1 MAIPTAQAKLD
12 MIRLAEP
19 TDDELR
25 AVQTLKPGDYEVGF
39 QRTNDILD
47 EALEVFQRSSRS
59 SMGVAGDV
67 MLALFSAS
75 GDLVNAAAGT
85 YLHAIIQPIIIK
97 YILENYSENP
107 GIRDGDIWFANDALY
122 GSIHNPDQVIV
133 QPIFHAGKLIGW
145 AGAANHTTETGAVE
159 PGGMPVSATS
169 RFHEGLNLPPVKIGE
184 DHRLRA
190 DWVELFNAFGIRA
203 PQMITTDL
211 KARATAADRVRTRV
225 LEVADRDGPDFVVG
239 VLHRMLQVAEDG
251 ARKRIASWMDG
262 KYRCVTFADALGTE
276 HGLVRNASLT
286 LIKEGDELTLDFTG
300 TSPENLSPY
309 QAHVQAV
316 VGHVANYVYSYVF
329 YDLPIS
335 SATFA
340 PFTFVIPKG
349 TILNPDDKAATSC
362 SVMVCTGVMSACANV
377 FAKMMFATEEHDRV
391 AASASNAG
399 NALVIA
405 GLSQWGLPFA
415 DMVAYSINT
424 EGMGGRPGSAGMNAF
439 GFPWCPFGRAPDV
452 ELMENEFPLLVPFS
466 QHWKDSSG
474 AGKHRGGVGAVQL
487 WMAHQAPQVLLMA
500 IADNSKLQTPQP
512 LFGGYAPCTVPGIG
526 IRAPKLIE
534 RLKAGGDDLDLDLS
548 ALLKEGALDGQMEV
562 EFMGRSIRPYDEGDI
577 MTFAFSAGGAG
588 YGDPLEAD
596 PEQVGQDFR
605 DGLISAWTMREIYHV
620 VYDERE
626 ETVLPGET
634 EELRGAERDAR
645 RERDQPWAT
654 FADEWDRLSPP
665 EELLT
670 WFGSWPE
677 GVATAPVMRM

>member
-1 MAIPTAQAKLD
+1 MAIPTADQKLE

-25 AVQTLKPGDYEVGF
+25 AVDTLAPGDYEIGF

-59 SMGVAGDV
+59 SMGIAGDV
-67 MLALFSAS
+67 MIALFSAN

-85 YLHAIIQPIIIK
+85 YLHAIIQPILIK
-97 YILENYSENP
+97 YILEHYSSNP
-107 GIRDGDIWFANDALY
+107 GIEDGDIWFANDALY
-122 GSIHNPDQVIV
+122 GGIHNPDQVIV
-133 QPIFHAGKLIGW
+133 LPIFHDGKLIAW

-159 PGGMPVSATS
+159 PGGMPVSATT
-169 RFHEGLNLPPVKIGE
+169 RFHEGLNLPPIKIGANHQLRE
-184 DHRLRA
+184 DML
-190 DWVELFNAFGIRA
+190 ELFNAFGIRA

-211 KARATAADRVRTRV
+211 KARATAADRVRTRI
-225 LEVADRDGPDFVVG
+225 LEVCEREGPDFVVG
-239 VLHRMLQVAEDG
+239 VLRRMLQVAEDG
-251 ARKRIASWMDG
+251 ARKRIASWLDG
-262 KYRCVTFADALGTE
+262 KYRCVNFADALGTE

-286 LIKEGDELTLDFTG
+286 LVKAGDEITFDFTG

-309 QAHVQAV
+309 HAHVQAV

-349 TILNPDDKAATSC
+349 TVLNPDDRAATSC
-362 SVMVCTGVMSACANV
+362 SVMVCTGVMSACANA
-377 FAKMMFATEEHDRV
+377 FAKMMFASQEHDRV

-399 NALVIA
+399 NAVVIA
-405 GLSQWGLPFA
+405 GQTQWGLPFA

-424 EGMGGRPGSAGMNAF
+424 EGMGGRPQSAGMNAF

-452 ELMENEFPLLVPFS
+452 ELMENEFPILIPLS
-466 QHWKDSSG
+466 QHWTDSAG
-474 AGKHRGGVGAVQL
+474 AGKHRGGVGTVQP
-487 WMAHQAPQVLLMA
+487 WVAHQAPMVLLMC

-526 IRAPKLIE
+526 IRAPGLME
-534 RLKAGGDDLDLDLS
+534 ALKAGDPIDLDFRTIIEQRS
-548 ALLKEGALDGQMEV
+548 IGGQWEV
-562 EFMGRSIRPYDEGDI
+562 EFMGRSIRPYDEGDV
-577 MTFAFSAGGAG
+577 MAFCFSAGGAG

-596 PEQVGQDFR
+596 PEEVARDFAG
-605 DGLISAWTMREIYHV
+605 GLISAWTMREIYKV
-620 VYDERE
+620 AYDEAEQVVLAE
-626 ETVLPGET
+626 ETEQ
-634 EELRGAERDAR
+634 LRTDERAAR
-645 RERDQPWAT
+645 AARDTDWAT
-654 FADEWDRLSPP
+654 FEASWSQLSPP
-665 EELLT
+665 EDLLV
-670 WFGSWPE
+670 WFGSWPD

>member
-1 MAIPTAQAKLD
+1 MAIPTADAKLE
-12 MIRLAEP
+12 MIRLAKP
-19 TDDELR
+19 ADDELR
-25 AVQTLKPGDYEVGF
+25 AVDTLAPGDYEVGF

-47 EALEVFQRSSRS
+47 EALEVFQRASRS
-59 SMGVAGDV
+59 SMGIAGDV
-67 MLALFSAS
+67 MIALFSAG

-97 YILENYSENP
+97 YILEHYEENP

-122 GSIHNPDQVIV
+122 GGIHNPDQVIV
-133 QPIFHAGKLIGW
+133 LPIFHDGKLIAW

-159 PGGMPVSATS
+159 PGGMPVTATG

-184 DHRLRA
+184 NHRLRD
-190 DWVELFNAFGIRA
+190 DWIEVFNAFGIRA

-225 LEVADRDGPDFVVG
+225 LEVVERDGADFVVG
-239 VLHRMLQVAEDG
+239 VLRRMLQVAEEG
-251 ARKRIASWMDG
+251 ARRRISSWLDG

-286 LIKEGDELTLDFTG
+286 LVKEGDEVIFDFTG

-316 VGHVANYVYSYVF
+316 VGHIANYVYSYVF

-340 PFTFVIPKG
+340 PFSFVIPKG

-377 FAKMMFATEEHDRV
+377 FAKMMFASQEHDRV

-399 NALVIA
+399 NAIVIA
-405 GLSQWGLPFA
+405 GQTQWGLPFA

-424 EGMGGRPGSAGMNAF
+424 EGMGGRPESAGMNAF

-452 ELMENEFPLLVPFS
+452 ELMENEFPLLIPFS
-466 QHWKDSSG
+466 QHWRDSCG
-474 AGKHRGGVGAVQL
+474 AGKHRGGVGTVQL
-487 WMAHQAPQVLLMA
+487 WVAHQAPMVLLMA

-526 IRAPKLIE
+526 IRGPGLIE
-534 RLKAGGDDLDLDLS
+534 RMAAGDGLDLDLS
-548 ALLKEGALDGQMEV
+548 ALIQPGALDGHTEI
-562 EFMGRSIRPYDEGDI
+562 EFMGRSIRPYDAGDV

-596 PEQVGQDFR
+596 PEDVAADFR
-605 DGLISAWTMREIYHV
+605 DGLISEWSLGEIYHV
-620 VYDERE
+620 VYDSVDHVVLAA
-626 ETVLPGET
+626 ETAEA
-634 EELRGAERDAR
+634 RGAERAAR
-645 RERDQPWAT
+645 RARDRSWDE
-654 FADEWDRLSPP
+654 FAADWERLSPP
-665 EELLT
+665 AELLT

-677 GVATAPVMRM
+677 GVATQPLMRM

>member
-1 MAIPTAQAKLD
+1 MAIPTADQKLD

-25 AVQTLKPGDYEVGF
+25 AVDTLAPGDYEIGF
-39 QRTNDILD
+39 QRSNDILD

-59 SMGVAGDV
+59 SMGIAGDV
-67 MLALFSAS
+67 MIALFSAN

-85 YLHAIIQPIIIK
+85 YLHAIIQPILIK
-97 YILENYSENP
+97 YILEHYSENP
-107 GIRDGDIWFANDALY
+107 GIEDGDIWFANDALY
-122 GSIHNPDQVIV
+122 GGIHNPDQVIV
-133 QPIFHAGKLIGW
+133 LPIFHDGKLIAW

-159 PGGMPVSATS
+159 PGGMPVSATT
-169 RFHEGLNLPPVKIGE
+169 RFHEGLNLPPIKIGAN
-184 DHRLRA
+184 HQLR
-190 DWVELFNAFGIRA
+190 DDMLELFNAFGIRA

-211 KARATAADRVRTRV
+211 KARATAADRVRTRI
-225 LEVADRDGPDFVVG
+225 LEVCEREGADFVVG
-239 VLHRMLQVAEDG
+239 VLRRMLQVAEDG
-251 ARKRIASWMDG
+251 ARKRIASWLDG
-262 KYRCVTFADALGTE
+262 KYRCVNFADALGTE

-286 LIKEGDELTLDFTG
+286 LVKSGDELTFDFTG

-309 QAHVQAV
+309 HAHVQAV

-349 TILNPDDKAATSC
+349 TVLNPDDRAATSC
-362 SVMVCTGVMSACANV
+362 SVMVCTGVMSACANA
-377 FAKMMFATEEHDRV
+377 FAKMMFASQEHDRV

-399 NALVIA
+399 NAVVIA
-405 GLSQWGLPFA
+405 GMTQWGLPFA

-452 ELMENEFPLLVPFS
+452 EMMENEFPILIPLS
-466 QHWKDSSG
+466 QHWMDSSG
-474 AGKHRGGVGAVQL
+474 AGKHRGGVGTVQP
-487 WMAHQAPQVLLMA
+487 WVAHQAPMVLLMC

-526 IRAPKLIE
+526 IRAPGLME
-534 RLKAGGDDLDLDLS
+534 ALKAGEPIDLDFRTIMEQRS
-548 ALLKEGALDGQMEV
+548 IGGQWEV
-562 EFMGRSIRPYDEGDI
+562 EFMGRSIRPYDEGDV
-577 MTFAFSAGGAG
+577 MAFCFSAGGAG

-596 PEQVGQDFR
+596 PEEVARDFVG
-605 DGLISAWTMREIYHV
+605 GLISEWTMREIYKVAYDTVEQV
-620 VYDERE
+620 VLTEETEQLRTDERAARAARDSDWAMFE
-626 ETVLPGET
+626 
-634 EELRGAERDAR
+634 AEWS
-645 RERDQPWAT
+645 Q
-654 FADEWDRLSPP
+654 LSPP
-665 EELLT
+665 EDLLV

>member
-1 MAIPTAQAKLD
+1 MAIPTADEKLD

-19 TDDELR
+19 SEDELR
-25 AVQTLKPGDYEVGF
+25 ACAALAQGDYEIGF

-67 MLALFSAS
+67 MIALFTAK

-85 YLHAIIQPIIIK
+85 YLHAIIQPILIK
-97 YILENYSENP
+97 YILEHYAENP
-107 GIRDGDIWFANDALY
+107 GIRDGDIFFANDALY
-122 GSIHNPDQVIV
+122 GGIHNPDQVIV
-133 QPIFHAGKLIGW
+133 IPVFHDGKLIAW

-159 PGGMPVSATS
+159 PGGMPVSATT

-184 DHRLRA
+184 NHELRT
-190 DWVELFNAFGIRA
+190 DMLEVFNAFGIRA

-211 KARATAADRVRTRV
+211 KARATAADRVRTRI
-225 LEVADRDGPDFVVG
+225 LEVAEHEGSDFIVG
-239 VLHRMLQVAEDG
+239 VLQRMLQVAEEG
-251 ARKRIASWMDG
+251 ARKRIASWLDG
-262 KYRCVTFADALGTE
+262 KYRCVNFADALGTE
-276 HGLVRNASLT
+276 HGLVRTASLT
-286 LIKEGDELTLDFTG
+286 LIKEGDEVTLDFTG

-309 QAHVQAV
+309 HAHVQAV

-349 TILNPDDKAATSC
+349 TVLNPDDRAATSC
-362 SVMVCTGVMSACANV
+362 SVMVCTGVMSACANA
-377 FAKMMFATEEHDRV
+377 FAKMMFGSAEHDRV

-399 NALVIA
+399 NAMVIA
-405 GLSQWGLPFA
+405 GQTQWGLPFA

-452 ELMENEFPLLVPFS
+452 ELMENEFPLLIPLS
-466 QHWKDSSG
+466 QHWMDSAG
-474 AGKHRGGVGAVQL
+474 AGKHRGGVGTVQL
-487 WMAHQAPQVLLMA
+487 WLAHQAPMVLLMA

-526 IRAPKLIE
+526 IRAPGLVE
-534 RLKAGGDDLDLDLS
+534 RLKAGDDIDLDFRS
-548 ALLKEGALDGQMEV
+548 IIEKHSIGGQWEV
-562 EFMGRSIRPYDEGDI
+562 EFMGRSIRPYDEGDV
-577 MTFAFSAGGAG
+577 MAFGFSAGGAG

-596 PEQVGQDFR
+596 PADVALDFAG
-605 DGLISAWTMREIYHV
+605 GLISAWTMSEIYKV
-620 VYDERE
+620 AYDEIDE
-626 ETVLPGET
+626 VVLVAET
-634 EELRGAERDAR
+634 EALRVAEREAR
-645 RERDQPWAT
+645 VARDSDWAT
-654 FADEWDRLSPP
+654 FEAAWSQLSPP
-665 EELLT
+665 EDLLV

-677 GVATAPVMRM
+677 GIPAAPVMRM